1 MATSSFDKQFIVT
14 DESIITEVKSQL
26 GDEDFE
32 DLSTSPWEDGSL
44 GREAEFV
51 NTVTLPE
58 ELVQRMLK
66 VAKGKIEQ

>member
-26 GDEDFE
+26 GDEYFE
-32 DLSTSPWEDGSL
+32 DLSTSPREDGSL
-44 GREAEFV
+44 GREEEFV
-51 NTVTLPE
+51 NAVTLPE